1 MADDKDVKDLH
12 KRLESL
18 ERRIAAAR
26 SELAE
31 MSDQRRMSL
40 EAALESV
47 SEAFDHLGEDDNQKT
62 G

>member
-1 MADDKDVKDLH
+1 MADERELKDLH
-12 KRLESL
+12 KRLEVL

-26 SELAE
+26 GELAE

-47 SEAFDHLGEDDNQKT
+47 SAAFDHSGEDAENE
-62 G
+62 

>member
-1 MADDKDVKDLH
+1 MADEKDVKALH
-12 KRLESL
+12 ARLESL

-26 SELAE
+26 GELAE

-47 SEAFDHLGEDDNQKT
+47 SEAFDHLGEDERGNKN
-62 G
+62 